1 MGSRILAV
9 LTALAL
15 ALPAQARGL
24 RFTCLVTG
32 RRNLVACCCTGSMT
46 EACAGKAL
54 PATPSCGS

>member
-1 MGSRILAV
+1 MAARTLAV

-32 RRNLVACCCTGSMT
+32 QRDLFACCCTGSTT
-46 EACAGKAL
+46 EACAGEAG
-54 PATPSCGS
+54 PAEASCGS